1 MPSIKPSLVITNGR
15 VWTMNEAAPGA
26 QAIAVLGKD
35 ILAVGTNDEVI
46 ALAGPGTEVVDVGG
60 RIVVPGLADIHVHLC
75 QDAADANAV
84 EIRDFYDP
92 SVKSIGDITR
102 KIAEKARTTPP
113 GKWIHAKGSPMQDDR
128 LAEHRLP
135 TKAELD
141 AAAPNNPAYANF
153 GAHVMIANTLALK
166 AVDITRSTPDPV
178 GGWIMHD
185 AAGEPTGE
193 LRERAQIPIK
203 RADDSKV
210 KSLEDGTEVFLKAAA
225 ARGITVIH
233 DIVTNE
239 DQIQAYQDLADQGRL
254 PVRVQLLVRVIESDI
269 TTKAMVEMGFRQPF
283 GSDMLKI
290 GGSKMS
296 IDGGFTARQAAYTG
310 MRGLIRIPQDELD
323 QTVEAC
329 HRSGI
334 RCCIHAIGDIA
345 VDMALTAIERAQEKQ
360 WRPDIRH
367 RVEHMGNHLFTPER
381 RARAKRIGAIPVTNA
396 AVFYFLGDMAAA
408 YVGPEITKSA
418 FPLKT
423 IQREFPIA
431 GGSDATG
438 YWPVDSLR
446 DLAAMV
452 TRTTFFGTK
461 YNPEEALTY
470 YEGIRSQ
477 TKDAAWVG
485 FEENRAGT
493 LEPGK
498 IADICVLDRD
508 PATCPPE
515 ELPTMPV
522 MMTVCAGRVTYRA
535 R

>member
-1 MPSIKPSLVITNGR
+1 MASVKPSLVITGGR
-15 VWTMNEAAPGA
+15 VWTMNENEPEA
-26 QAIAVLGKD
+26 QSIAVFGKD
-35 ILAVGTNDEVI
+35 ILAVGSNEEI
-46 ALAGPGTEVVDVGG
+46 LALRGSSTEVVDVGG
-60 RIVVPGLADIHVHLC
+60 RVVIPGLADVHVHLC
-75 QDAADANAV
+75 QDAADAEAV

-92 SVKSIGDITR
+92 GVKSVKDILN
-102 KIAEKARTTPP
+102 KIAEKARITPP

-128 LAEHRLP
+128 LAEKRLP

-141 AAAPNNPAYANF
+141 AVAPNNPAYANF
-153 GAHVMIANTLALK
+153 GAHVMIVNTRALK
-166 AVDITRSTPDPV
+166 EVKITKDTPDPV
-178 GGWIMHD
+178 GGWIIHD
-185 AAGEPTGE
+185 ENGEPTGE
-193 LRERAQIPIK
+193 LRERAQIPVK

-233 DIVTNE
+233 DIVVNE
-239 DQIQAYQDLADQGRL
+239 NQIQAYQNLADQNRL
-254 PVRVQLLVRVIESDI
+254 PVRVQLIIRIIEADI
-269 TTKAMVEMGFRQPF
+269 TTKSMVELGFRQPF

-290 GGSKMS
+290 GGTKMS

-310 MRGLIRIPQDELD
+310 MKGLIRIPQDELD
-323 QTVEAC
+323 QTVAAC
-329 HRSGI
+329 HNLGI

-345 VDMALTAIERAQEKQ
+345 VDMALTAIERAQEKL

-381 RARAKRIGAIPVTNA
+381 RARAKRIGAIPVTNP
-396 AVFYFLGDMAAA
+396 AVFYFLGDMGAA
-408 YVGPEITKSA
+408 YVGPEINATC

-423 IQREFPIA
+423 IQEDFPIA

-461 YNPEEALTY
+461 YNEQEALTY
-470 YEGIRSQ
+470 YEGIRAQ

-485 FEENRAGT
+485 FEEHRAGT

-508 PATCPPE
+508 PDTCPPE
-515 ELPTMPV
+515 ELATMPV